1 MKRYVEIITNRG
13 KINKI
18 INSDSIKDIKEK
30 IYKILLTTPGEIY
43 RISLQ
48 YLYNQIQRYKHL
60 HLTL

>member
-43 RISLQ
+43 RIDISRK
-48 YLYNQIQRYKHL
+48 NM
-60 HLTL
+60 

>member
-18 INSDSIKDIKEK
+18 INGYTIKDIKEK

-43 RISLQ
+43 SINISRK
-48 YLYNQIQRYKHL
+48 NM
-60 HLTL
+60 